1 MRILLSN
8 DDGVHAPG
16 IQTLAKAL
24 REFADVQVV
33 APDRNRSGASNSLT
47 LESSLRTFTFEN
59 GDIAVQMG
67 TPTDCVYLGVNAL
80 MRPRPDIVV
89 SGINAG
95 PNLGDDVIYS
105 GTVAAAMEGR
115 HLGFPA
121 LAVSLDG
128 HKHYDTAA
136 AVTCSILRAL
146 CKEPLRTG
154 RILNINVPDLP
165 LDQIKG
171 IRVTRCGT
179 RHPADQVIPQQ
190 DPRGNTLYWIGPP
203 GGKCDA
209 GPGTDFA
216 AVDEGYVSIT
226 PLHVDL
232 TAHSAFRL
240 VKQRG
245 SWHAMVSRRVQALL
259 DQLRAQGIQDE
270 QVLNALAAVPR
281 EKFVDEAFEQKAW
294 DNIALP
300 IGQGQTISQP
310 YMVARMTEL
319 LELTPQSRVL
329 EIGTGSGYQTAILAH
344 LVQHVCSVERI
355 KGLQWQARR
364 RLKNLDLHNVS
375 TRHGD
380 GWQGWQARAPFDAI
394 IVTAAPPE
402 IPTAL
407 MTQLDEGGI
416 LVLPV
421 GEEHQY
427 LKRVRRRGGEF
438 IIDTVEAVRFVPL
451 VKGELA

>member
-1 MRILLSN
+1 
-8 DDGVHAPG
+8 
-16 IQTLAKAL
+16 
-24 REFADVQVV
+24 
-33 APDRNRSGASNSLT
+33 
-47 LESSLRTFTFEN
+47 
-59 GDIAVQMG
+59 MG

-190 DPRGNTLYWIGPP
+190 IHAAIRCTGLARRAVNVMPVRDPV
-203 GGKCDA
+203 
-209 GPGTDFA
+209 A

-232 TAHSAFRL
+232 TAHSAQD
-240 VKQRG
+240 V
-245 SWHAMVSRRVQALL
+245 VS
-259 DQLRAQGIQDE
+259 DW
-270 QVLNALAAVPR
+270 LNSVG
-281 EKFVDEAFEQKAW
+281 V
-294 DNIALP
+294 
-300 IGQGQTISQP
+300 
-310 YMVARMTEL
+310 
-319 LELTPQSRVL
+319 
-329 EIGTGSGYQTAILAH
+329 GT
-344 LVQHVCSVERI
+344 
-355 KGLQWQARR
+355 QW
-364 RLKNLDLHNVS
+364 
-375 TRHGD
+375 
-380 GWQGWQARAPFDAI
+380 
-394 IVTAAPPE
+394 
-402 IPTAL
+402 
-407 MTQLDEGGI
+407 
-416 LVLPV
+416 
-421 GEEHQY
+421 
-427 LKRVRRRGGEF
+427 
-438 IIDTVEAVRFVPL
+438 
-451 VKGELA
+451 